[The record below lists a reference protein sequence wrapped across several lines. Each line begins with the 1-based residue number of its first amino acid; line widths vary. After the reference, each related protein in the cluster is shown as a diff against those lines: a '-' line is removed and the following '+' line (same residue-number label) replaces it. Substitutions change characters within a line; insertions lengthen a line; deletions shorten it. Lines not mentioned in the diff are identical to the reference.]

1 MYIERL
7 GPEQRLA
14 RWRQRVWSA
23 VQTARL
29 AEEFVAAGS
38 DQTHDDSSRLAALGW
53 SALHYHRIE
62 QAQFYFRA
70 ALHHDPY
77 AISAWFGLS
86 RTVDSQ
92 EERKAYLQNAFDLQ
106 FLVTNLE
113 RTR

>member
-1 MYIERL
+1 MYMERQ

-29 AEEFVAAGS
+29 AEEFVEAGVE
-38 DQTHDDSSRLAALGW
+38 QAHDDSSRLAALGW
-53 SALHYHRIE
+53 SALHYQQID
-62 QAQFYFRA
+62 QAREYFRA

-86 RTVDSQ
+86 RTVESC
-92 EERKAYLQNAFDLQ
+92 ELRRVYLQTAFDLQ
-106 FLVTNLE
+106 YLVTNLE